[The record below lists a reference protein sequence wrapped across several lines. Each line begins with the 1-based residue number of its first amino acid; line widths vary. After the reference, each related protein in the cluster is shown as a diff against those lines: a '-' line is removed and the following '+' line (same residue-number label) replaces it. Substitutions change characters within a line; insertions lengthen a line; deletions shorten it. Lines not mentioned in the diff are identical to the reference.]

1 MVNDRLLTLSE
12 KMTACD
18 RILSDLKELSAAVV
32 VVSSRSSVKLKRGAD
47 LFYFFLSSVSG
58 SSAEKVS
65 PGSDPT
71 AAEGP
76 PGGARPPSS
85 CLIYIYTFLYSYL
98 R

>member
-47 LFYFFLSSVSG
+47 LLLFFFLTSVSG

-76 PGGARPPSS
+76 TGGARPPSS
-85 CLIYIYTFLYSYL
+85 SLIYIYTFLY
-98 R
+98 